1 MKINIRRFA
10 ILAVTTS
17 IVGLTACSEDDEAK
31 IRTDISHEVETL
43 EAEVDGMLLE
53 LDEVDTIEAVS
64 EGILSD

>member
-10 ILAVTTS
+10 ILAVATS

-31 IRTDISHEVETL
+31 IRTDILHEVETL

>member
-64 EGILSD
+64 DGILSD

>member
-10 ILAVTTS
+10 ILTVATS